1 MKKGGVKVKHILL
14 IEDELP
20 IAQILKVYLEKN
32 DYLVTHHSGEGNV
45 VQSFLEHSPSLVLLD
60 LMLPQN
66 DGLEILKEIRKYSSC
81 PVIILTAKGSVPERL
96 AGLGKGADDYITK
109 PFDPEEVVARVQ
121 AVLRRSSHLEDNE
134 TIRLGHLVINLTT
147 HTASF
152 FDELIPMS
160 PRDWGLLAFLGQHPN
175 QCFTRDQLLDSVWGM
190 NYEGADRAVDASI
203 KRLRQHLRDWSTVEG
218 EIKTVRGTGYV
229 LHVN

>member
-1 MKKGGVKVKHILL
+1 MKHILL
-14 IEDELP
+14 VEDELP
-20 IAQILKVYLEKN
+20 IAQLLKAYLEKN
-32 DYLVTHHSGEGNV
+32 NFLVTHHSGEGDV
-45 VQSFLEHSPSLVLLD
+45 VQTYVDVSPSLVLLD

-66 DGLEILKEIRKYSSC
+66 DGLEILKQIRQYSSC

-96 AGLGKGADDYITK
+96 AGLGLGADDYITK

-147 HTASF
+147 HSASF
-152 FDELIPMS
+152 YDELIPLS

-203 KRLRQHLRDWSTVEG
+203 KRLRQHLRDWSTDEG

-229 LHVN
+229 LNVN

>member
-1 MKKGGVKVKHILL
+1 MKRILL

-20 IAQILKVYLEKN
+20 IAQLLKVYLERN
-32 DYLVTHHSGEGNV
+32 DFSVLYDLGEGNV
-45 VQSFLEHSPSLVLLD
+45 IQTFLKYNPSLVLLD

-66 DGLEILKEIRKYSSC
+66 DGLEILKQIRQYGSC
-81 PVIILTAKGSVPERL
+81 PVIILTARGSVPERL
-96 AGLGKGADDYITK
+96 AGLGQGADDYITK

-134 TIRLGHLVINLTT
+134 IIRLGHLIINLNTR
-147 HTASF
+147 TASF
-152 FDELIPMS
+152 FEELIPLS

-190 NYEGADRAVDASI
+190 NYDGADRAVDASI
-203 KRLRQHLRDWSTVEG
+203 KRIRQLLRDWSADEG
-218 EIKTVRGTGYV
+218 EIKTVRGMGYM
-229 LHVN
+229 LYVN

>member
-1 MKKGGVKVKHILL
+1 VKRILL

-20 IAQILKVYLEKN
+20 IAQLLKVYLERN
-32 DYLVTHHSGEGNV
+32 DFSVLYDLGEGNV
-45 VQSFLEHSPSLVLLD
+45 IQTFLKYNPSLVLLD

-66 DGLEILKEIRKYSSC
+66 DGLEILKQIRQYGSC
-81 PVIILTAKGSVPERL
+81 PVIILTARGSVPERL
-96 AGLGKGADDYITK
+96 AGLGQGADDYITK

-134 TIRLGHLVINLTT
+134 IIRLGHLIINLNTR
-147 HTASF
+147 TASF
-152 FDELIPMS
+152 FEELIPLS

-190 NYEGADRAVDASI
+190 NYDGADRAVDASI
-203 KRLRQHLRDWSTVEG
+203 KRIRQLLRDWSADEG
-218 EIKTVRGTGYV
+218 EIKTVRGMGYM
-229 LHVN
+229 LYVN

>member
-1 MKKGGVKVKHILL
+1 MKRILL

-20 IAQILKVYLEKN
+20 IAQLLKVYLERN
-32 DYLVTHHSGEGNV
+32 DFSVLYDLGEGNII
-45 VQSFLEHSPSLVLLD
+45 QTFLKYNPSLVLLD

-66 DGLEILKEIRKYSSC
+66 DGLEILKQIRQYGSC
-81 PVIILTAKGSVPERL
+81 PVIILTARGSVPERL
-96 AGLGKGADDYITK
+96 AGLGQGADDYITK

-134 TIRLGHLVINLTT
+134 IIRLGHLIINLNTR
-147 HTASF
+147 TASF
-152 FDELIPMS
+152 FEELIPLS

-190 NYEGADRAVDASI
+190 NYDGADRAVDASI
-203 KRLRQHLRDWSTVEG
+203 KRIRQLLRDWSADEG
-218 EIKTVRGTGYV
+218 EIKTVRGMGYM
-229 LHVN
+229 LYVN

>member
-1 MKKGGVKVKHILL
+1 MKRILL

-32 DYLVTHHSGEGNV
+32 DFLVTHHLGEGDV
-45 VQSFLEHSPSLVLLD
+45 IQTYVDVSPSLVLLD

-66 DGLEILKEIRKYSSC
+66 DGLEILKQIRQYGSC
-81 PVIILTAKGSVPERL
+81 PVIILTAKGSLPERL
-96 AGLGKGADDYITK
+96 AGLGLGADDYITK

-121 AVLRRSSHLEDNE
+121 AVLRRSSHLEDHE
-134 TIRLGHLVINLTT
+134 TISLGHLVINLTT
-147 HTASF
+147 HTASVY
-152 FDELIPMS
+152 DESIPLS

-203 KRLRQHLRDWSTVEG
+203 KRLRQHLRDWSTDEG

>member
-1 MKKGGVKVKHILL
+1 MKHILL
-14 IEDELP
+14 VEDELP
-20 IAQILKVYLEKN
+20 IAQLLKAYLEN
-32 DYLVTHHSGEGNV
+32 HDFLVTHHSGEGNV
-45 VQSFLEHSPSLVLLD
+45 LQTYLDNRPSMVLLD

-66 DGLEILKEIRKYSSC
+66 DGLKILKQIRQYGSC

-96 AGLGKGADDYITK
+96 AGLGLGADDYITK

-121 AVLRRSSHLEDNE
+121 AVLRRSTHIEDNE
-134 TIRLGHLVINLTT
+134 TIKLGHLVINLTT
-147 HTASF
+147 HSASF
-152 FDELIPMS
+152 YDELIPLS

-190 NYEGADRAVDASI
+190 NYDGADRAVDASI
-203 KRLRQHLRDWSTVEG
+203 KRLRQHLRDWSTDEG
-218 EIKTVRGTGYV
+218 EIKTIRGTGYM

>member
-1 MKKGGVKVKHILL
+1 MKHILI

-20 IAQILKVYLEKN
+20 IAQILKAYLENN
-32 DYLVTHHSGEGNV
+32 DFLVTYDLGEGDVTQTYLKHN
-45 VQSFLEHSPSLVLLD
+45 PSLVLLD

-66 DGLEILKEIRKYSSC
+66 DGLEILKEIRQYGSC

-96 AGLGKGADDYITK
+96 AGLGLGADDYITK

-121 AVLRRSSHLEDNE
+121 AVLRRSSHLEDQE
-134 TIRLGHLVINLTT
+134 MIKLGHLIINLTT
-147 HTASF
+147 HTASLY
-152 FDELIPMS
+152 DEILPLS
-160 PRDWGLLAFLGQHPN
+160 PRDSGLLAFLAQHPN
-175 QCFTRDQLLDSVWGM
+175 QCFTRDQLLNSVWGM

-203 KRLRQHLRDWSTVEG
+203 KRLRQHLRDWSINEG
-218 EIKTVRGTGYV
+218 EIKTMRGMGYV

>member
-1 MKKGGVKVKHILL
+1 MKHILL

-20 IAQILKVYLEKN
+20 IAQILQVYLEKH
-32 DYLVTHHSGEGNV
+32 DFLVTHHSGEGNV
-45 VQSFLEHSPSLVLLD
+45 VQTYLDYSPSLVLLD

-66 DGLEILKEIRKYSSC
+66 DGLEILKQIRQYGSC

-96 AGLGKGADDYITK
+96 AGLGLGADDYITK

-121 AVLRRSSHLEDNE
+121 AVLRRSSHIEDNK
-134 TIRLGHLVINLTT
+134 TIKLGHLVINLTT
-147 HTASF
+147 HTASLY
-152 FDELIPMS
+152 DELIPMS

-175 QCFTRDQLLDSVWGM
+175 QCFTRDQLLDSVWGI

-203 KRLRQHLRDWSTVEG
+203 KRIRQHLRDWSSDEG

>member
-1 MKKGGVKVKHILL
+1 MKHILL
-14 IEDELP
+14 VEDELP
-20 IAQILKVYLEKN
+20 IAQLLKAYLEKN
-32 DYLVTHHSGEGNV
+32 NFLVTHHSGERDV
-45 VQSFLEHSPSLVLLD
+45 VQTYVDVSPSLVLLD

-66 DGLEILKEIRKYSSC
+66 EGLEILKQIRQYSSC

-96 AGLGKGADDYITK
+96 AGLGLGADDYITK

-147 HTASF
+147 HSASF
-152 FDELIPMS
+152 YDELIPLS

-203 KRLRQHLRDWSTVEG
+203 KRLRQHLRDWSTDEG

-229 LHVN
+229 LNVN